1 LLPGET
7 WNCTTFNGENLM
19 SIRNYRLAP
28 LGLALGML
36 GFVAACSQ
44 PGSPVSPS
52 AAGGPTAVVGQPEIG
67 SFELCKTYVGAVGPA
82 VTFNIQIDT
91 GSNGSIDDTT
101 SAVLGNGQC
110 QEFVPTAI
118 PTSYIVTEVV
128 PAGYTAS
135 SVLSTFI
142 QDTGQI
148 LVGPTVPGN
157 VATGFAGGDRGQLL
171 RFTNTADEEPPGL
184 EGCTPGYWKQPQH
197 FDSWPAPYTPSTLFS
212 SVFENAFP
220 GMTLLQVASQGG
232 GGLNALG
239 RHTVA
244 ALLNAASGGVDYPW
258 TVQQVINAFNG
269 VFPGGDYETL
279 KNQLEGFNEL
289 GCPLD

>member
-1 LLPGET
+1 
-7 WNCTTFNGENLM
+7 M

-28 LGLALGML
+28 LGLALGLL

-67 SFELCKTYVGAVGPA
+67 SFELCKTYVGTVGPA

-91 GSNGSIDDTT
+91 DSNGSIDDTT
-101 SAVLGNGQC
+101 TAVLGNGQC
-110 QEFVPTAI
+110 QEFVPATI

-128 PAGYTAS
+128 PTGYSAS

-142 QDTGQI
+142 QDSGQI
-148 LVGPTVPGN
+148 IVGPSVPGN

-171 RFTNTADEEPPGL
+171 RFTNTEIVEPPGDGTQ
-184 EGCTPGYWKQPQH
+184 GCTPGYWKQSQH
-197 FDSWPAPYTPSTLFS
+197 FDSWTAPYTPSTLFDD
-212 SVFENAFP
+212 VFENAFP
-220 GMTLLQVASQGG
+220 GMTLLQVLSQGG

-244 ALLNAASGGVDYPW
+244 ALLNAAASGVDYPLS
-258 TVQQVINAFNG
+258 VQEVIDAFNA

-279 KNQLEGFNEL
+279 KDQLEGFNEL
-289 GCPLD
+289 GCPLN